1 MRAPVRGMARVAAAS
16 MIVETAA
23 MAVADTVAAWAV
35 PVTAPDKE
43 SPPPVAVRGRVMGA
57 IA

>member
-1 MRAPVRGMARVAAAS
+1 MARVAAAS